1 MKIKYVLKLKC
12 CGADNRIIPGNFGC
26 GLASADACF
35 DVFSNTINTYGSSFI
50 AVLVV
55 NCLAEVNI

>member
-1 MKIKYVLKLKC
+1 MKIVLKLKC
-12 CGADNRIIPGNFGC
+12 CGADDRIAFGNLGC
-26 GLASADACF
+26 YLVSADACF

-55 NCLAEVNI
+55 NCLAEVSI